1 MGQLI
6 QPSCSC
12 GYQAPV
18 MKQGLGDSFIETG
31 IYYEPAYCDHC
42 GIVESHDGRE
52 TDPTCS
58 RCLGSMVFYKE
69 GMALEKSSTGLPDCN
84 YLEKKKYWHCPACS
98 EETLEFMF
106 SGLWD

>member
-18 MKQGLGDSFIETG
+18 MQQGFGDSFIETG

-42 GIVESHDGRE
+42 GIVDSRDARE
-52 TDPTCS
+52 TNPTCS
-58 RCLGSMVFYKE
+58 HCLGAMVFYKE
-69 GMALEKSSTGLPDCN
+69 GITLAKSSTGLPDSN
-84 YLEKKKYWHCPACS
+84 YLEKKKYWHCPACR
-98 EETLEFMF
+98 EKKLEFVF
-106 SGLWD
+106 VGLWD